1 LANIESLD
9 ICPDC
14 KAALPTVDAD
24 RHPYLGGSAACWALY
39 GRLLAKEYGDPAY
52 MRAHRMTVDAYAAQ
66 HPGLPE
72 PRTIQSIHV
81 HLVGLYLT
89 LERRLDADFARK
101 VIARVTLQ
109 KDRLHWLTP
118 PGSLGGVTV
127 ADVMAAATADDHQA
141 AVTRWACA
149 VWEAWRSHHDE
160 VIALAKRTLE
170 EL

>member
-1 LANIESLD
+1 MANIESLD

-14 KAALPTVDAD
+14 KVVLPAVDGE

-81 HLVGLYLT
+81 HLVGLHLT
-89 LERRLDADFARK
+89 LERGLNADFARK
-101 VIARVTLQ
+101 VIARVTRQ
-109 KDRLHWLTP
+109 KDRLLWLTP
-118 PGSLGGVTV
+118 PASLGDLTI
-127 ADVMAAATADDHQA
+127 ADVMLAVTADDHHA
-141 AVTRWACA
+141 AVSRWARV
-149 VWEAWRSHHDE
+149 VWEAWRPHHDE

>member
-1 LANIESLD
+1 MANIESLD

-14 KAALPTVDAD
+14 KAALPAVDGE
-24 RHPYLGGSAACWALY
+24 RHAYLGGSAACWALY
-39 GRLLAKEYGDPAY
+39 GRLLAREYGDPAY

-66 HPGLPE
+66 HPGLAE

-81 HLVGLYLT
+81 HLAGLYLT
-89 LERRLDADFARK
+89 LERRLDADFARR
-101 VIARVTLQ
+101 VIARVTRQ

-118 PGSLGGVTV
+118 PAMLGDLTI
-127 ADVMAAATADDHQA
+127 ADVMMAASAEDHQA
-141 AVTRWACA
+141 AVARWARV
-149 VWEAWRSHHDE
+149 VWEAWRPHHDE